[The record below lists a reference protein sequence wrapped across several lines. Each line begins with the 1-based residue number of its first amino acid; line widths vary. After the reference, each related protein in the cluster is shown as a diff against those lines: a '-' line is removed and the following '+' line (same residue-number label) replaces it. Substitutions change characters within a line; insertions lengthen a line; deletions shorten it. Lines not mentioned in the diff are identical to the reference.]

1 MTSKNVFKAILAE
14 KVERYELVIETVV
27 AGKDE
32 ADALLPEEVEL
43 LCIAYKSLVDRDRT
57 AVQALRNFWSADG
70 KVESNELF
78 EHYLDRL
85 TKRAVQHCHA
95 FLEVLEKSLID
106 VDPEDFDT
114 LIQRKK
120 TIADYYRYICE
131 LKKEAM
137 GITSTSKAEFLY
149 KELLKLAEEHLESLS
164 TLYLTVCINY
174 AVFQYEI
181 KGDRQKALSFLS
193 EKFERALND
202 LNTVKEDNV
211 KEIMQLMT
219 YMDDNI
225 KDWTKELKE

>member
-1 MTSKNVFKAILAE
+1 MTSKEIFKAVLAE
-14 KVERYELVIETVV
+14 KVERYELVISTIMSDREE
-27 AGKDE
+27 GS
-32 ADALLPEEVEL
+32 ALLTEEIEL
-43 LCIAYKSLVDRDRT
+43 LCIAYKSLVDKDRT
-57 AVQALRNFWSADG
+57 AVQALRSFKNADG
-70 KVESNELF
+70 KIDSEEIFN
-78 EHYLDRL
+78 HYIDKLI
-85 TKRAVQHCHA
+85 KRAVQHCNA
-95 FLEVLEKSLID
+95 FLEILEKSLNDIETD
-106 VDPEDFDT
+106 DYDN

-120 TIADYYRYICE
+120 TIADYFRYVCE
-131 LKKEAM
+131 LKKE
-137 GITSTSKAEFLY
+137 GNGVSNIGKTDYLY
-149 KELLKLAEEHLESLS
+149 KELLKMAEDRLESLS

-181 KGDRQKALSFLS
+181 KGERQKALNFLT